1 MKLTIVGCAGSFP
14 NPDSACSAYL
24 VEADGFKL
32 LVDMGNGSL
41 GTLQRHI
48 GLHDLDAVFISHL
61 HGDHC
66 LDLCA
71 YAVARR
77 YAPEGPFPQLP
88 IYGPTGTVQRLA
100 SAYDVHGLDDRQLD
114 DVYAEHVLRPGT
126 LEVGPLLLQV
136 DRVNHPVETYA
147 VRVSHGGR
155 SLTYSADTG
164 ESAALVALAR
174 DTDALLCEASFTSE
188 RPNPPDLHLTGGQA
202 GEHAA
207 RAEAGR
213 LLLTH
218 LTAWSDADRTLGE
231 AKAAYDGDAVVVA
244 SGESYDI

>member
-1 MKLTIVGCAGSFP
+1 VGCAGSFP
-14 NPDSACSAYL
+14 NPDSACSAHL
-24 VEADGFKL
+24 VEAEGFRL
-32 LVDMGNGSL
+32 LLDMGNGSL
-41 GTLQRHI
+41 GALQRHI

-77 YAPEGPFPQLP
+77 YAPDGSYGQLP
-88 IYGPTGTVQRLA
+88 VYGPAGTAHRLA
-100 SAYDVHGLDDRQLD
+100 SAYAVDGVHGQLD
-114 DVYAEHVLRPGT
+114 DVYAEHVLRPGV
-126 LEVGPLLLQV
+126 LEVGPLQLQV
-136 DRVNHPVETYA
+136 DQVNHPVETYA

-164 ESAALVALAR
+164 ESPALIALAR
-174 DTDALLCEASFTSE
+174 DTDTLLCEASFTAE

-207 RAEAGR
+207 RAGAGR

-231 AKAAYDGDAVVVA
+231 AKAAYDGDTVVVA
-244 SGESYDI
+244 SGQSYDI

>member
-1 MKLTIVGCAGSFP
+1 MKLTVVGCAGSFP

-24 VEADGFKL
+24 VEAAGFL
-32 LVDMGNGSL
+32 LLLDMGNGSL
-41 GTLQRHI
+41 GALQRHI
-48 GLHDLDAVFISHL
+48 GLYDLDAVVLSHL

-77 YAPEGPFPQLP
+77 YAPDGPFGRLP
-88 IYGPTGTVQRLA
+88 VYGPAGTVQRLA
-100 SAYDVHGLDDRQLD
+100 SAYEVNRSDGKLD
-114 DVYAEHVLRPGT
+114 DVYEEYVLRPGA
-126 LEVGPLLLQV
+126 LEIGPLQLQL

-147 VRVSHGGR
+147 MRLSHGGR

-164 ESAALVALAR
+164 ESAALTTLAK
-174 DTDALLCEASFTSE
+174 DTHTLLCEASFTSD
-188 RPNPPDLHLTGGQA
+188 RSNPPDLHLTGRQA
-202 GEHAA
+202 GEHAT
-207 RAEAGR
+207 RAGAGR

-218 LTAWSDADRTLGE
+218 LTAWSDADQTLGE
-231 AKAAYDGDAVVVA
+231 AKATYDGDAVVVA